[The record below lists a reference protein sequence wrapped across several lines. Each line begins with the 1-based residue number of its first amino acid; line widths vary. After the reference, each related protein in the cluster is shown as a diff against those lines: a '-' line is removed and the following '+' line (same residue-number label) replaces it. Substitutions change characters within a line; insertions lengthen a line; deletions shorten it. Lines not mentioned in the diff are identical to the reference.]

1 MMTAFFIMLP
11 SILLSGFMFP
21 IENMPRVIQWVT
33 YLIPLRYFLNIVRG
47 IFLKGV
53 GIEVLWGDALMLLV
67 LGLTLFAMAS
77 LRFTK
82 RLE

>member
-1 MMTAFFIMLP
+1 
-11 SILLSGFMFP
+11 
-21 IENMPRVIQWVT
+21 ENMPRIIQWVT

-53 GIEVLWGDALMLLV
+53 GLEALWADVLALLAI
-67 LGLTLFAMAS
+67 GLTLFTLAS

-82 RLE
+82 KMG

>member
-1 MMTAFFIMLP
+1 
-11 SILLSGFMFP
+11 MFP

-53 GIEVLWGDALMLLV
+53 GIEVLWGDVLALLV
-67 LGLTLFAMAS
+67 IGLILFSLAS

-82 RLE
+82 RVA